1 MTIIKQV
8 TDARYLSK
16 LSFDTLGSLHGLFVV
31 CEATGNLSIKSVK
44 QLKDARSY
52 LRQRR
57 RMYHLVTSEWSCEH
71 TECNWNGL
79 DVTVTLRIRINP
91 QGAEFTR
98 WLWDKQK
105 QTEIK
110 VEQFRDFLRTTSQDG
125 LASYVRKGLNQVH
138 LDLLKENGAKSWPY
152 TDPTK
157 LTSWLEVV
165 GVEEVECQ
173 PHIDT
178 VKARNVGCGTTLL
191 NRYQLIERLGQGG
204 MGQVWKAYDSNLNS
218 NMAIKILAENAVQ
231 ELANTIREEASV
243 LLRITHSNVAT
254 MRGYHEDGNVSFMVM
269 DFIEGCSL
277 EAKLPWRGNDQG
289 GLAKQEIDD
298 WLKPIASAIDY
309 IHQKDIVHRD
319 IKPQNIM
326 IGYKVGDDRSKP
338 PRPFLCDFGIAS
350 KNNDVTIGGWGTPGY
365 LAPEVMP
372 ENKVTAAADIYSFAV
387 VLFRCLTGKLPSEYD
402 SRDAASEFYDGPYD
416 LASVKRGLEKNPS
429 KRPKSCLDLF
439 KLKDDKKSD
448 RGRTRS
454 RGKGKPIPP
463 VDRADSKSPIV
474 LPVTVMD
481 NYLRILSCCGKQDTF
496 VQIRSLGKD
505 VRQKRV
511 RVGWQISDITKF
523 GELIGSVPAISSDAL
538 RKAGVLDRL
547 LEFHKWFKIHCIE
560 EKFDSVTADL
570 LRKIHES
577 IMRNSEE
584 DE

>member
-8 TDARYLSK
+8 TNRRYLST
-16 LSFDTLGSLHGLFVV
+16 LVRNTFDSLHGLFVV
-31 CEATGNLSIKSVK
+31 REATGNLSIESVK
-44 QLKDARSY
+44 QLQDARSY
-52 LRQRR
+52 LKQRR
-57 RMYHLVTSEWSCEH
+57 RLYHLVTSEWSCEH

-91 QGAEFTR
+91 KGAEFTR
-98 WLWDKQK
+98 WLWDHQE

-110 VEQFRDFLRTTSQDG
+110 VEQFRDFLRTTFQGG
-125 LASYVRKGLNQVH
+125 LASYVRKGLNQVRW
-138 LDLLKENGAKSWPY
+138 DLLKENGAKSWPY
-152 TDPTK
+152 TDPTE
-157 LTSWLEVV
+157 LTPWLEVV
-165 GVEEVECQ
+165 GVEKVECQ
-173 PHIDT
+173 SHMDT
-178 VKARNVGCGTTLL
+178 VKAINVDCESILL
-191 NRYQLIERLGQGG
+191 NRYQLKEPLGKGG
-204 MGQVWKAYDSNLNS
+204 MGQVWKAYDLKLKSD
-218 NMAIKILAENAVQ
+218 MAIKILAENAAQ

-416 LASVKRGLEKNPS
+416 LAFVKRGQEKNPS

-463 VDRADSKSPIV
+463 DSADSKSPIV

-481 NYLRILSCCGKQDTF
+481 NYLRILSCCGEQDIF
-496 VQIRSLGKD
+496 VQIRNLGKD
-505 VRQKRV
+505 VRQKSV

-523 GELIGSVPAISSDAL
+523 GELLGSVSAISSDAL
-538 RKAGVLDRL
+538 RKAGVLDR
-547 LEFHKWFKIHCIE
+547 HKEIRMWFKNNCIE
-560 EKFDSVTADL
+560 EEFDSVTADL